1 MKKAI
6 KILLYVVGG
15 LIGVVV
21 LAAILV
27 PVFFKDD
34 IQRAIDKELDA
45 SLNAT
50 VFYDVDDFSLSLIR
64 SFPNLSIQMKDFG
77 IKGEGIFESDTL
89 ASVQNFE
96 LVVDLS
102 SLFGEITVN
111 KIQLDDPK
119 ILVLVLED
127 GSANYDIAVP
137 TEEAEEAEET
147 DEEDESEDSGLSL
160 RVNRWEINNA
170 DVVYYDQ
177 SMDFYTAIS
186 GLTHSG
192 SGNFSLEV
200 FEMVTETTIES
211 ISLGYEGDEY
221 LTDKSVFAEI
231 TMKMDM
237 ANMRFDFLENRVALN
252 DFPISFNG
260 FISMPADVIDM
271 DITYSG
277 KDIDMKSMLSL
288 IPGAY
293 EEYLEGI
300 NASGEIGFDGY
311 VKGTYN
317 DDSMPQVKATLQIKN
332 GKVGTPDMPAP
343 LEKITTSLT
352 FDYPS
357 ADLTETSIDLD
368 FSGEMAGQKTALKLA
383 FENLENYQW
392 DVDFKADM
400 DLEQMAKI
408 LPLEDTEL
416 RGKMNAQLQTK
427 GKMSDV
433 EAEEWDK
440 LPTSGKFKAQD
451 VYFQG
456 PDLPQ
461 GFGMKSVEAEFDP
474 AKIEL
479 KSFEAMAGKSDFA
492 LSGKLTNY
500 LAFALGKDET
510 LVGNLNLTSN
520 LVDVD
525 EWMTEEETVEEEEM
539 VDSTAMEVVRIP
551 KNIDFTFESS
561 ITNIK
566 YTNLNLKDFKGK
578 VVVKEGSVI
587 LDRSGFNLLNG
598 QFIMSGEYA
607 SAPEN
612 PTFDFDFEI
621 ADLSIPEA
629 FKAFTPIQKLV
640 PVAEKTNGDFSTKF
654 AANGA
659 LGADMMPIMMSL
671 TGSGLIEIAEAAVE
685 NVKVLDGIK
694 KVTNLKLGAGN
705 SENLAKLKDVVLS
718 ASIKDGRLSVKPF
731 KITIAG
737 NETVISGSTGLDG
750 SLDYTMGMK
759 VPSGQAG
766 QAVNQ
771 ALSKFTGGSNLVS
784 GFIDLNIGVGGTYSE
799 PKISLLGAQPSKGEG
814 SLESSVKAQVKEKA
828 EQKIAEVKEEAKV
841 VVDSLKTEAKQ
852 VVDSVKQEAKKEL
865 EEKATDAVKNLFKKK
880 KKD

>member
-1 MKKAI
+1 MKKGI
-6 KILLYVVGG
+6 KISLYVIGG

-27 PVFFKDD
+27 PIFFKDD
-34 IQRAIDKELDA
+34 IQRAIDTELDA

-50 VFYDVDDFSLSLIR
+50 VFYDVDDLSLSLIR
-64 SFPNLSIQMKDFG
+64 SFPNLSIQMKNFG
-77 IKGEGIFESDTL
+77 IKGEGVFESDTL

-137 TEEAEEAEET
+137 SEEVVEAEEV
-147 DEEDESEDSGLSL
+147 EDSGDSELSL
-160 RVNRWEINNA
+160 RLNRWEINNA

-177 SMDFYTAIS
+177 SMDFYTALS

-200 FEMVTETTIES
+200 FEMVTETVIES

-221 LTDKSVFAEI
+221 LTDKSVLADI

-237 ANMRFDFLENRVALN
+237 ANMRFDFMENRVALN
-252 DFPISFNG
+252 NFPISFDG
-260 FISMPADVIDM
+260 FLSMPGDDIEM

-277 KDIDMKSMLSL
+277 KEIDMKSVLSL

-300 NASGEIGFDGY
+300 NASGEIGFDGF
-311 VKGTYN
+311 VKGAYN
-317 DDSMPQVKATLQIKN
+317 EDSMPQVKANLQIRD
-332 GKVGTPDMPAP
+332 GRVGTPDMPAP
-343 LEKITTSLT
+343 LEKIATALT

-357 ADLTETSIDLD
+357 ADLAETSIDLD

-383 FENLENYQW
+383 FENLEDYQW
-392 DVDFKADM
+392 DVDFRANM

-416 RGKMNAQLQTK
+416 RGKMNAELQTK

-433 EAEEWDK
+433 EAEAWEQ
-440 LPTSGKFKAQD
+440 LPTSGKLKAQD
-451 VYFQG
+451 FYFQG

-461 GFGMKSVEAEFDP
+461 GFGMQSVDAEFDP
-474 AKIEL
+474 TKIEL
-479 KSFEAMAGKSDFA
+479 KGFEATAGKSDFA

-510 LVGNLNLTSN
+510 LVGNLNLTSTM
-520 LVDVD
+520 VDVD
-525 EWMTEEETVEEEEM
+525 EWMTEEEAVEEEET
-539 VDSTAMEVVRIP
+539 VDTTAMEVVRIP
-551 KNIDFTFESS
+551 ENIDFTFESS
-561 ITNIK
+561 IQSIK

-578 VVVKEGSVI
+578 VVVKDGSVI

-607 SAPEN
+607 SAVEN

-640 PVAEKTNGDFSTKF
+640 PVAEKTDGDFSTNF

-659 LGADMMPIMMSL
+659 LGSDMMPIMTSL
-671 TGSGLIEIAEAAVE
+671 SGSGLIEIAEAAVE

-694 KVTNLKLGAGN
+694 KVANLKSGGGS

-731 KITIAG
+731 NLTIAG

-771 ALSKFTGGSNLVS
+771 ALSKFTGGNNLVS
-784 GFIDLNIGVGGTYSE
+784 DFIDLNIGIAGTYNQ
-799 PKISLLGAQPSKGEG
+799 PKITLLGAKPDEGKG

-828 EQKIAEVKEEAKV
+828 EEKITEVKEEAKV
-841 VVDSLKTEAKQ
+841 VVDSLKMEATQ
-852 VVDSVKQEAKKEL
+852 AVDSVKQEAKEKVKE
-865 EEKATDAVKNLFKKK
+865 EATDAIKNLFKKK
-880 KKD
+880 KKN